1 MSEQENIRN
10 RKQRVVINASLFS
23 QIKRFYKSKTIEEL
37 MEITSISRN
46 SMYEAIRKIENS
58 EESDPSFEALYKKP
72 GRKSIEKS
80 ILHMN
85 TRDIMGNDNSLTQ
98 VGCKELLRTKIS
110 YPQLCREVKAAGLSR
125 KRLKKRASV
134 TLTDSNRQ
142 ARLEF
147 CNRISGFRSKPI
159 LFLDESGFN
168 LHTSIN
174 YGYSPVNRDA
184 VLYQPSSRGRNISLC
199 ALISQNGI
207 LYSKLLDGAY
217 NEEAFRIFLVECN
230 QVGAFEG
237 NPILVM
243 DNVRFHHCQ
252 SIDNQL
258 RIFNVTVVFL
268 PAYSPDLNPIEN
280 VFSTIKSK
288 LNTTRPR
295 AQVRDI
301 LKTNIIQV
309 ISELENF
316 VNYYGHFWD
325 LVHTIINRERE

>member
-10 RKQRVVINASLFS
+10 RKQRVLMNFSLFT
-23 QIKRFYKSKTIEEL
+23 QIKRFYKSKSIEEL

-46 SMYEAIRKIENS
+46 SIYEAIRKIENC
-58 EESDPSFEALYKKP
+58 EESDPSFEALYKNP
-72 GRKSIEKS
+72 GRNSIDKNV
-80 ILHMN
+80 LHMEI
-85 TRDIMGNDNSLTQ
+85 RDIMGSDNSLTQ
-98 VGCKELLRTKIS
+98 VGLKELLVSNIS
-110 YPQLCREVKAAGLSR
+110 YAQLCREVKASGLSR
-125 KRLKKRASV
+125 KRLKKRANA

-147 CNRISGFRSKPI
+147 SNRISGFRSRPV

-184 VLYQPSSRGRNISLC
+184 VTYQPNSRGRNISLC
-199 ALISQNGI
+199 ALISHNGI
-207 LYSKLLDGAY
+207 LHSKVLDGAY
-217 NEEAFRIFLVECN
+217 NEESFGSFLLECN
-230 QVGAFEG
+230 QIGAFEG

-252 SIDNQL
+252 SIESQL
-258 RIFNVTVVFL
+258 RMFNVTVVFL
-268 PAYSPDLNPIEN
+268 PPYSPDLNPIEN

-288 LNTTRPR
+288 LNTIRPR
-295 AQVRDI
+295 AQVREI
-301 LKTNIIQV
+301 LKTNIMHV
-309 ISELENF
+309 ISELGNF

-325 LVHTIINRERE
+325 LVHSIINRERE